1 MIKATLEAGIPID
14 HVAGVSIGA
23 FVGGLFA
30 TERNLTEVTVKART
44 FSYKMGQIWRQVLD
58 LTWPYAS
65 WFTGRAFNQ
74 LIQEQFGERDI
85 FDSWL
90 PYFTI
95 TTDITCSSMRVHDY
109 GSMWRYVRA
118 SMSLAGNIYA
128 INSYEITV
136 SHERSFLSSVAR
148 TMNLY
153 YARYSLTQDAT
164 ALLSFQCKKYK
175 VSILTFYF
183 LVMKIVTSIG
193 D

>member
-1 MIKATLEAGIPID
+1 
-14 HVAGVSIGA
+14 
-23 FVGGLFA
+23 
-30 TERNLTEVTVKART
+30 
-44 FSYKMGQIWRQVLD
+44 MGQIWRQVLD

-136 SHERSFLSSVAR
+136 PHERSFLSSVAR
-148 TMNLY
+148 IMNLY
-153 YARYSLTQDAT
+153 YAVHSPKLSL
-164 ALLSFQCKKYK
+164 LYYLFNVKKYK
-175 VSILTFYF
+175 VSFFAFYF